1 MWVEFETD
9 TQLGS
14 SSVRCSGRKKKSIL
28 FRITFIVSD
37 DEQSTSMPLANKD
50 DGIHKQYATD
60 LYDATL
66 DKTSPKFKFVKY
78 TL

>member
-37 DEQSTSMPLANKD
+37 DEQSTSMPLANNYD
-50 DGIHKQYATD
+50 RIRIQYATNN
-60 LYDATL
+60 ATL
-66 DKTSPKFKFVKY
+66 DGTSPKFIYVKY
-78 TL
+78 AL